1 MTARIKSPLTSTVSL
16 RQLNFTLPKV
26 ALKPKV
32 EQRLSKTKFK
42 YEAEKIPYIISAHY
56 TPDFI
61 LDTPNGKVYMNVR
74 DTLDLKISV
83 RWYPLRSAI
92 LKKDIRILFQVYK
105 EDYVR
110 WATKNGFI
118 YAIKEIP
125 ETWLKMVCGKC

>member
-1 MTARIKSPLTSTVSL
+1 MRNKFEASVEH
-16 RQLNFTLPKV
+16 QL
-26 ALKPKV
+26 
-32 EQRLSKTKFK
+32 RLSKTNFK

-61 LDTPNGKVYMNVR
+61 LDTPNGKVYIECKGYLRPEDKRKMV
-74 DTLDLKISV
+74 SV
-83 RWYPLRSAI
+83 KKCHP
-92 LKKDIRILFQVYK
+92 KKDIRILFQVYK

-125 ETWLKMVCGKC
+125 ETWLNGLW